1 MKINTIVYKLFGMTL
16 VFFIVLLGCSSL
28 IESLFLEEFYIN
40 KKMETVRNDIEIF
53 SADYLKENWTLKET
67 IEKVDLFIEKNNSP
81 MILVDD
87 TGKIKNNN
95 KYGDNLIIRTEVGE
109 FYTAHLSELIDHTN
123 FKPGIGDKIKING
136 TVLGEEKR
144 FRDVLKI
151 DSSGEK
157 YYDTELIKCVYR
169 DLNNNKFPRN
179 LDIIEVRGEIVY
191 INNRANSK
199 ENEYISYKN
208 SVLIKE
214 IENVFLTNKFSIND
228 VKDDYI
234 LNYEVIDP
242 NTNNRNRIFIKPF
255 IEDDGKKLFA
265 CVITSL
271 QPINEA
277 IDIIEE
283 FNIYVFI
290 FALIFTIIL
299 AFIYSKMITSPLLE
313 INRVAEK
320 MANLD
325 FSVKCKIDSKDE
337 LGNLSKNIN
346 TMSTNLSNSLENL
359 KRANEKLVDDIENE
373 RRQEEKRRRFI
384 ADVSHELKTPLGIM
398 RGFAE
403 GIKEGVD
410 ESNKDYYLDVII
422 DEIEKM
428 DAFVID
434 MITISKL
441 QDVGYKLSMKEFY
454 IDDLTNGVMEKYI
467 HILHEKNIKI
477 SCLCEHLKVY
487 GDEAKICQ
495 VIDNFLSNAVKYS
508 ELGERINIRIEEDG
522 ELIFFYIE
530 NTGAHI
536 PESEIDKIWDRFYR
550 VEHSRSRLYGGT
562 GLGLNI
568 VKNILELHES
578 RYGLRNTKDG
588 VEFYFTLPKT
598 D

>member
-53 SADYLKENWTLKET
+53 SVDYLKENWTLKET

-123 FKPGIGDKIKING
+123 FKPEIGDKIKING

-157 YYDTELIKCVYR
+157 YYDTELIKSVYR
-169 DLNNNKFPRN
+169 DLNNNNFPRN

-214 IENVFLTNKFSIND
+214 IENVFLTNKLSIND

-234 LNYEVIDP
+234 LNYEFIDP
-242 NTNNRNRIFIKPF
+242 NTNNKNRIFIKP
-255 IEDDGKKLFA
+255 IIGDDGKKLFA

-410 ESNKDYYLDVII
+410 ESNRDYYLDVII

-477 SCLCEHLKVY
+477 SCLCKHLKVY